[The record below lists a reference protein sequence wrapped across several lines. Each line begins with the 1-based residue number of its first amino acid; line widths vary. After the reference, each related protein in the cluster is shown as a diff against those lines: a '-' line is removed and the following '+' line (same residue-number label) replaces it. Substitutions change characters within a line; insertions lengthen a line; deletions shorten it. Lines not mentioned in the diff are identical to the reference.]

1 MAAVR
6 HNLMDMV
13 KVLIFATDDR
23 TVWSAKETTQVD
35 LTLQDIDGKSVI
47 HFCVKNREVRGALSA
62 LILVS
67 KAFHFLY
74 FLISNPVS
82 CHSVFVIPKREFL
95 LPVTFRKRIIRRTW
109 DDNLWAMKA
118 KTAA

>member
-47 HFCVKNREVRGALSA
+47 HYCVKNREVRGAIIGSYPGLEGFSL
-62 LILVS
+62 LILS
-67 KAFHFLY
+67 YIQPSFL
-74 FLISNPVS
+74 S
-82 CHSVFVIPKREFL
+82 
-95 LPVTFRKRIIRRTW
+95 
-109 DDNLWAMKA
+109 
-118 KTAA
+118 